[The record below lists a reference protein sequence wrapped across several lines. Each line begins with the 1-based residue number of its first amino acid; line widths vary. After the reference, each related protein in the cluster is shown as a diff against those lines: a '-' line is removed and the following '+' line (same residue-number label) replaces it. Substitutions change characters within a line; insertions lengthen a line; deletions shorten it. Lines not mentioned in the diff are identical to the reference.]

1 MGMPGILGLSIKG
14 LTSVKQA
21 LTCEERHAPQGHWAL
36 RDEAAAV
43 TSLVCTQFGP
53 AFGEVQARVCRQ
65 LAGAL
70 ADPGKPLATH
80 YGGHL
85 FLLL

>member
-1 MGMPGILGLSIKG
+1 M
-14 LTSVKQA
+14 
-21 LTCEERHAPQGHWAL
+21 
-36 RDEAAAV
+36 

-70 ADPGKPLATH
+70 ADLGKSLATH
-80 YGGHL
+80 YGGFHS
-85 FLLL
+85 LLLSAWPLLNVVH